1 MNLNLWLTSVVYD
14 DINDKIIIMGE
25 SGIIVMSNYGNK
37 ENQIQNITKDSDMN
51 LNLNVGSNTL
61 RVNCEEGS
69 MIVNIKYRQKYIG
82 V

>member
-1 MNLNLWLTSVVYD
+1 LNLNLWLKSVVYD

-25 SGIIVMSNYGNK
+25 SGIIVISNYSNK

-51 LNLNVGSNTL
+51 LNLSVGSNTF

-69 MIVNIKYRQKYIG
+69 MTVNIRYRQKYIG